1 MMISARIST
10 RFGDSYAP
18 RKTMNSD
25 QNELRL
31 GRPSDAKNPMAS
43 TRENCGITFA
53 RPWSSGMSRVPVAC
67 LTEPASMNR
76 IAVMMPWLNNW
87 KIPPW
92 TPNTVRL
99 EAPRRT
105 KPMCPIELGETNE
118 CRVDHRHRPEHCEHP
133 PQALCGIGEDSE
145 VDAKEP
151 VPAHLQEDARE
162 EDGASGR
169 GLDVSVREPGMEG
182 EGGELHEE
190 ANQEGRED
198 RNL

>member
-1 MMISARIST
+1 MVEQLEDPALDAEHREAR
-10 RFGDSYAP
+10 GAQEDEAHVSY
-18 RKTMNSD
+18 R
-25 QNELRL
+25 
-31 GRPSDAKNPMAS
+31 
-43 TRENCGITFA
+43 
-53 RPWSSGMSRVPVAC
+53 
-67 LTEPASMNR
+67 
-76 IAVMMPWLNNW
+76 AVGNQP
-87 KIPPW
+87 
-92 TPNTVRL
+92 L
-99 EAPRRT
+99 E
-105 KPMCPIELGETNE
+105 IDLGETNE
-118 CRVDHRHRPEHCEHP
+118 CRVDHRHPPEHCEHP

-169 GLDVSVREPGMEG
+169 GLDVSVREPSMEG